1 LGQQEEDSQ
10 VNVRIAAVVFDMD
23 GLMLDT
29 EAMIKPCFQQAA
41 ADLNCDLD
49 DEFYGT
55 LIGKGTV
62 DCDAALV
69 ARFGPALHLDHLKV
83 RVRAMLRARMTAT
96 GIPIKPGLTGLLA
109 LLKRHRILKAVA
121 TSTDAEDAEFTL
133 RTAGLWGHFPVIVTG
148 DQVEQG
154 KPQPDI
160 YLEAAARLGVAPG
173 HCVALEDSST
183 GVLAAS
189 RAGMKAFMVPDGGH
203 APSPQ
208 AQAAAS
214 AVFASLHDVTDL
226 MSGWLEG
233 S

>member
-1 LGQQEEDSQ
+1 M
-10 VNVRIAAVVFDMD
+10 VFDMD

-41 ADLNCDLD
+41 ADLHCDLD
-49 DEFYGT
+49 DEFYAT

-69 ARFGPALHLDHLKV
+69 ARFGPAMQLDTLKA
-83 RVRAMLRARMTAT
+83 RVRMMLRACMTAT
-96 GIPIKPGLTGLLA
+96 GIPMKPGLTELLA
-109 LLKRHRILKAVA
+109 LLERHRIPKAVA

-133 RTAGLWGHFPVIVTG
+133 RTAGLWDHFPVIVTG
-148 DQVEQG
+148 DQVERG

-160 YLEAAARLGVAPG
+160 YLEAAARLGVAPE

-189 RAGMKAFMVPDGGH
+189 GAGMKTCMVPDGGH
-203 APSPQ
+203 APSPR
-208 AQAAAS
+208 AQAAAF
-214 AVFASLHDVTDL
+214 AVFASLHDVTDQ
-226 MSGWLEG
+226 MARWLDG
-233 S
+233 R